1 MHLTAYFI
9 SDQANELNNY
19 FRGGDEPHYLAEC
32 YSQNRDEVIFGF
44 ANSSNEFYIKA
55 SFDPKYSFLS
65 FHSDQS
71 RANRNSVELFTE
83 LLDKKVV
90 GVSEIRNERAFTI
103 DFTDGF
109 RLLFKLF
116 GNRSNILLFKE
127 EELIS
132 LFRNDL
138 QADKDL
144 NLNDLGNVLDLS
156 TESIIQ
162 RLKENKPPIVLWDKD
177 ILKVFKE
184 KTQAIEDINDQAEA
198 ALSLHD
204 ELSESDQYSVIFD
217 QEKSNYIL
225 SLLNPEHY
233 ENDNVK
239 FVTKDPLEASTKL
252 FYSFIGV
259 FALSELKKKI
269 NSYIDKR
276 LKQTRSYIKK
286 SEKRLEYLENE
297 ARFRQFGDILMAN
310 MHSISPGIKK
320 VELQDFYNNNQ
331 LVEIPLKKGLSP
343 QKNAENYYRKAKNQ
357 EKEIE
362 MLFEKIEESN
372 ERIDELDSLKKFIQN
387 ENDLKALKKTVKN
400 LGLDSKGRQT
410 EIIKPYKPYEKDGF
424 QIWVGKNASANDELT
439 LKYGYKEDLWLHAK
453 DVPGSHVLIKHQSG
467 REIPR
472 AVIEYAAALAA
483 KYSKRKNETLCPVIV
498 TPKKYIRKVKGS
510 PAGAVKVDKEEAV
523 LMIEPAP

>member
-9 SDQANELNNY
+9 SVQANELDNY
-19 FRGGDEPHYLAEC
+19 FRGSEEHLYMAEC
-32 YSQNRDEVIFGF
+32 YSQNKDEVIFGF
-44 ANSSNEFYIKA
+44 ANSSTELYIKA
-55 SFDPKYSFLS
+55 SFNPKYSFLS
-65 FHSDQS
+65 FHSNQS

-83 LLDKKVV
+83 LLDKQVE
-90 GVSEIRNERAFTI
+90 GVSEINNERAFTI
-103 DFTDGF
+103 DFTGGY

-116 GNRSNILLFKE
+116 GNRSNIILYKE
-127 EELIS
+127 KELIS

-144 NLNDLGNVLDLS
+144 SLADLGTVLDLS
-156 TESIIQ
+156 TEGIID
-162 RLKENKPPIVLWDKD
+162 RLEDGKPPIVLWDKD
-177 ILKVFKE
+177 ILKVFK
-184 KTQAIEDINDQAEA
+184 KRIQGIEEINDQAEI

-204 ELSESDQYSVIFD
+204 ELSEAEEYSVIFD
-217 QEKSNYIL
+217 PEKSNYIL
-225 SLLNPEHY
+225 SLLDPKHY

-239 FVTKDPLEASTKL
+239 FSTRDPLEASTKL
-252 FYSFIGV
+252 FYSFIGI

-286 SEKRLEYLENE
+286 SEKRLEYLEGE
-297 ARFRQFGDILMAN
+297 ARFRQFGDIIMAN
-310 MHSISPGIKK
+310 MHNISPGIKK
-320 VELQDFYNNNQ
+320 VELQDFYNNNEM
-331 LVEIPLKKGLSP
+331 VEIPLKKGLSP

-362 MLFEKIEESN
+362 MLLEKIEESN
-372 ERIDELDSLKKFIQN
+372 ERIDELDSLKKFVQN

-400 LGLDSKGRQT
+400 LGLDSRGRQT

-424 QIWVGKNASANDELT
+424 QIWVGKNASSNDELS

-467 REIPR
+467 REIPKT
-472 AVIEYAAALAA
+472 VIEFAAALAA
-483 KYSKRKNETLCPVIV
+483 KYSKRKNDTLCPVIV

-510 PAGAVKVDKEEAV
+510 PAGAVMVDKEEAV